1 MAERGPWQA
10 CCDNVQDL
18 LTSVNDLDKRIL
30 MAYVG
35 RPDAFVEVVQM
46 LCL

>member
-1 MAERGPWQA
+1 MWVMAG

-18 LTSVNDLDKRIL
+18 LTSVNDLDKCIR

-35 RPDAFVEVVQM
+35 RPDVFVEVVRM
-46 LCL
+46 SCL